1 MPNNINNIKI
11 VKIVLT
17 AKRRVILG
25 NCYHKANDGT
35 KADHPVPTH
44 IRVSEIST
52 KNRHEI
58 GCCRPQEQH
67 IGCTGYLHTKL
78 SCQIKYHVWP
88 QPKTCHTLKCLI
100 SCPTHTH
107 TRTQNIKKTTTTT
120 YKLERERRKEKKTPY
135 MFICLHGYCVVFACV
150 YAWYERNLWLWRGT
164 YDERQGFEATLGL
177 VSVKQW
183 LFDHIFLI

>member
-100 SCPTHTH
+100 SCHTHTH
-107 TRTQNIKKTTTTT
+107 NIKK
-120 YKLERERRKEKKTPY
+120 KKQQQHLSLREREREREREEKKRKLH
-135 MFICLHGYCVVFACV
+135 ICLYACMVIVLCLHAFMHGMKDICGCGEVPMMKGKV
-150 YAWYERNLWLWRGT
+150 LKPP
-164 YDERQGFEATLGL
+164 L
-177 VSVKQW
+177 V
-183 LFDHIFLI
+183 L